1 MEDKLFKT
9 LRSQLLE
16 KEIKIQEEAE
26 KYYTQYLEKFL
37 KPGNTYEMNITIRNK
52 NGQYLVTVNGNEN
65 TVSEE
70 LAFRLVKLFKDY
82 ENKTY

>member
-37 KPGNTYEMNITIRNK
+37 KPGNTYEMNINIRNK
-52 NGQYLVTVNGNEN
+52 NGQYLVAVNGNEN

-82 ENKTY
+82 ENL

>member
-37 KPGNTYEMNITIRNK
+37 KPGNTYEMNINIRNK

-82 ENKTY
+82 ENK

>member
-52 NGQYLVTVNGNEN
+52 NGQYLVSVNGNEN

-82 ENKTY
+82 ENK

>member
-37 KPGNTYEMNITIRNK
+37 KPGNTYEMNITITNE
-52 NGQYLVTVNGNEN
+52 NGQYLVAVNGNEN

-82 ENKTY
+82 ENK